1 MELFLCLILFV
12 KAFSLSLSSLL
23 LFFSFGLL
31 CKLKYSFY
39 FAAQKAYVELH
50 FLLDNVTKRWGARRA
65 YHLLHAVLARLGGVY
80 NDAKE
85 IMY

>member
-1 MELFLCLILFV
+1 MS
-12 KAFSLSLSSLL
+12 ALL
-23 LFFSFGLL
+23 LFFSFALL

-50 FLLDNVTKRWGARRA
+50 FLLDSVTKRWGARRA
-65 YHLLHAVLARLGGVY
+65 YHFLHAFLAGLGGVS
-80 NDAKE
+80 NDVKE